1 MHHCLIA
8 SLQLLLLTSSK
19 AQGLLD
25 SRPPPLFPSTPP
37 ISFLISLS
45 VSLYRSTFLSLSLSL
60 SQPFFLS
67 LLTSFKPLIFTLLFV
82 NIFVYMYLN
91 ILFIDTQ
98 VKTWYQNRRTK
109 WKRTTSVGLELLAE
123 TGNYAA
129 LQSLY
134 RGVSPYALAGL
145 SSVPNYGAAA
155 AAAAAAAANGS
166 LFVSGGGTIGGPT
179 ENVSAAPHIL
189 PSPHT
194 ITTAAF
200 QNLTPPTS
208 CSSNDVQMSPALEMY
223 YRQVQAMTALQ
234 KQQPHENS
242 GSIPPPPQSPLSAS
256 GLGNHSLPPR
266 VTATEPL
273 SSSPPPA
280 TTFLSVKSHLQQP
293 FKSSSKLEDV
303 SLPLQSSSLSPS
315 AIKTV
320 TEASTSQID
329 KNEQDD
335 KLHSSLEAGLGTSSE
350 TRRANPHLPL
360 KPTPIVASNSSKKP

>member
-1 MHHCLIA
+1 ML
-8 SLQLLLLTSSK
+8 
-19 AQGLLD
+19 
-25 SRPPPLFPSTPP
+25 
-37 ISFLISLS
+37 
-45 VSLYRSTFLSLSLSL
+45 TFLFICILT
-60 SQPFFLS
+60 FFL
-67 LLTSFKPLIFTLLFV
+67 
-82 NIFVYMYLN
+82 
-91 ILFIDTQ
+91 DTQ